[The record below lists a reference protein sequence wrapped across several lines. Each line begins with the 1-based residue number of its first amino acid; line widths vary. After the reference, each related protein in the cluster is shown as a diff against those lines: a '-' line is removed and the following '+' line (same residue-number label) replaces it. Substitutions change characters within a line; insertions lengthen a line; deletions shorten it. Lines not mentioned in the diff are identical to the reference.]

1 MLLSGFFNKI
11 ITIKLKIN
19 FQDNNKSGIQ
29 QVVKRFLPGKSK
41 IHSLTEIV
49 RPTLLI
55 REKQA
60 RENIRHMSS
69 KARSSGIIFRPHFK
83 THQSAQI
90 GEWFRSEGVEQ
101 ITVSSLPMADYFARH
116 GWKDITVAFPVNI
129 REKKLIRKLARQIRL
144 QLLVESEETIDFL
157 AKNIKVPLKLWIK
170 VDVGYHRSGLS
181 WDDDNSLLK
190 LARHIRKTQHVPE
203 GLLTH
208 AGHSYHVRG
217 KTRLLE
223 IYHESVQKLNH
234 ARDVLLSG
242 GIAPL
247 KISYGD
253 TPTCSVAEEFHGIDE
268 IRPGNFV
275 FYDVMQLQIG
285 SCTEA
290 EIACA
295 MVCPVVAKY
304 PERQELL
311 IHGGAVHLSKEF
323 ILDEKEQKVFGY
335 IAPWNGNSWGPIIPG
350 CRVSALSQEHGII
363 KASLALLTDIKVG
376 DLLAILPVHSCLA
389 MDLMDDF
396 VLV

>member
-1 MLLSGFFNKI
+1 
-11 ITIKLKIN
+11 
-19 FQDNNKSGIQ
+19 
-29 QVVKRFLPGKSK
+29 VKRFLPGKSK
-41 IHSLTEIV
+41 IHSVAEIV

-55 REKQA
+55 KAELA
-60 RENIRHMSS
+60 RENIRRMSS
-69 KARSSGIIFRPHFK
+69 KAQRSGIIFRPHFK
-83 THQSAQI
+83 THQSVRI

-101 ITVSSLPMADYFARH
+101 ITVSSLPMATYFARH

-129 REKKLIRKLARQIRL
+129 REKKLIQELARKIRL
-144 QLLVESEETIDFL
+144 QLLVESEETTDFL
-157 AKNIKVPLKLWIK
+157 AKNIKAPVKLWIK
-170 VDVGYHRSGLS
+170 VDVGYHRSGIG
-181 WDDDNSLLK
+181 WNDNNTLLK
-190 LARHIRKTQHVPE
+190 LARQIRKTQHVLE

-217 KTRLLE
+217 KNRLLE
-223 IYHESVQKLNH
+223 IYHESVQRLNH
-234 ARDVLLSG
+234 ARDVLISD

-253 TPTCSVAEEFHGIDE
+253 TPTCSVVDQFHGIDE

-275 FYDVMQLQIG
+275 FYDVMQMQIG

-290 EIACA
+290 EISCA

-304 PERQELL
+304 PERQEVL

-323 ILDEKEQKVFGY
+323 LLDDKGQKIFGY
-335 IAPWNGNSWGPIIPG
+335 LAGWDGKVWGPIIPDSW
-350 CRVSALSQEHGII
+350 VSSLSQEHGVI
-363 KASLALLTDIKVG
+363 KASPALMKDIKVG

-389 MDLMDDF
+389 MDLMGDF

>member
-1 MLLSGFFNKI
+1 H
-11 ITIKLKIN
+11 
-19 FQDNNKSGIQ
+19 
-29 QVVKRFLPGKSK
+29 RFLSCEPLLGPVDLISATPADQNAWETLS
-41 IHSLTEIV
+41 IMDGDPDPTGEID
-49 RPTLLI
+49 
-55 REKQA
+55 
-60 RENIRHMSS
+60 
-69 KARSSGIIFRPHFK
+69 
-83 THQSAQI
+83 
-90 GEWFRSEGVEQ
+90 EGVIGYGMVIHDQ
-101 ITVSSLPMADYFARH
+101 RTVLDSLAHERWLRD
-116 GWKDITVAFPVNI
+116 
-129 REKKLIRKLARQIRL
+129 RECRARQIRL
-144 QLLVESEETIDFL
+144 QLLVESEEAMDFL
-157 AKNIKVPLKLWIK
+157 VKNIKAPLKLWIK

-181 WDDDNSLLK
+181 WDDDNNLLK
-190 LARHIRKTQHVPE
+190 MARQIRKTQHALE

-234 ARDVLLSG
+234 ARDMLLSN

-253 TPTCSVAEEFHGIDE
+253 TPTCSVVDQFHDIDE

-323 ILDEKEQKVFGY
+323 ILDENGQKIFGY
-335 IAPWNGNSWGPIIPG
+335 LAGWDGKVWGPIIPD

-363 KASLALLTDIKVG
+363 KANPALLTDIKVG

-389 MDLMDDF
+389 MDLMGDF